1 VCKLINKALHT
12 EDIELLHAFP
22 FFISDLS
29 SSLAIEYSQK
39 MIGQQQ
45 RTDELVLQRSRGC
58 QLSNEEFE
66 TVRRNIGNLI
76 SINGFL
82 STSHSMGKFDQAHKY
97 VEAIL
102 FSDLEQQQQQ
112 QQNITQVYNSLGT
125 IYHSK
130 DELEEVHQNYQRA
143 YDLMMHSDP

>member
-12 EDIELLHAFP
+12 EDIELLHTFP

-29 SSLAIEYSQK
+29 SSLAIEYNQK

-45 RTDELVLQRSRGC
+45 RTDELVLQRSRGY
-58 QLSNEEFE
+58 QLSNKEFE
-66 TVRRNIGNLI
+66 TVRQNIGNLI

-102 FSDLEQQQQQ
+102 FSDLEQQK
-112 QQNITQVYNSLGT
+112 QNIAQAYNSLAT
-125 IYHSK
+125 IYHGK
-130 DELEEVHQNYQRA
+130 GELEEIHQNYQRA

>member
-1 VCKLINKALHT
+1 
-12 EDIELLHAFP
+12 
-22 FFISDLS
+22 
-29 SSLAIEYSQK
+29 

-45 RTDELVLQRSRGC
+45 RTDELVLQRSRGY

-66 TVRRNIGNLI
+66 TVRQNIGNLI

-102 FSDLEQQQQQ
+102 FSDLEQQK
-112 QQNITQVYNSLGT
+112 QNIAQAYNNLAT
-125 IYHSK
+125 IYHGK
-130 DELEEVHQNYQRA
+130 DELEEVNQNYQRA
-143 YDLMMHSDP
+143 YDLMITRISKY